1 VTEQHE
7 TDGGAAPRGSSRAW
21 LVVSAYVFL
30 ITMTGTTLPTPL
42 YAIYQAEWGI
52 TPLASTVVFAT
63 YAVGVILALVL
74 LGRSSDV
81 AGRRPLLALGLVFS
95 ALSAGVFLLADGLGW
110 LLVGRLLSG
119 LSAGVFTGTATT
131 ALVELAGRTRGGPSR
146 RTASLIA
153 TAVNMLGLGAGP
165 LLAGVLAEWAP
176 APLRTP
182 YVVHLLLLVPA
193 AVGLWR
199 LPETVRPTGAF
210 RITPLRPTVPAVVR
224 PAFVAASLAGFAG
237 FATLGLF
244 TAVEPRFLAQVLGVE
259 SHAAAGVVVC
269 AIFVASTLAQV
280 ASARVTSRTAL
291 PVGCAALVLGMALVV
306 TSLLTSD
313 LAVLVVGS
321 VVAGA
326 GQGTSFRAGVEAV
339 TSRAPAESGAAVVS
353 TLFVVLYVAI
363 SLPVVGVG
371 LLAAAGGIVQAAV
384 VFAVVVAVLALLA
397 VVRLLRTPATA

>member
-1 VTEQHE
+1 MIQQHQ
-7 TDGGAAPRGSSRAW
+7 TDGGHGSGHSRAW
-21 LVVSAYVFL
+21 LAVSGYVFL
-30 ITMTGTTLPTPL
+30 VTMAGTTLPTPL
-42 YAIYQAEWGI
+42 YAIYQERWGI

-81 AGRRPLLALGLVFS
+81 AGRRPVLAVGLGFS
-95 ALSAGVFLLADGLGW
+95 AVSAVVFLLADGLGW
-110 LLVGRLLSG
+110 LLVGRLFSG

-131 ALVELAGRTRGGPSR
+131 ALVELAARTAGGPSR
-146 RTASLIA
+146 RTASLLA
-153 TAVNMLGLGAGP
+153 TAVNMLGLGTGP
-165 LLAGVLAEWAP
+165 LLAGVLAEWGP

-199 LPETVRPTGAF
+199 LPETVRATGRV
-210 RITPLRPTVPAVVR
+210 RITPLRPTVPPVVR

-244 TAVEPRFLAQVLGVE
+244 TAVEPRFLAQVLGVR
-259 SHAAAGVVVC
+259 SHLAAGAVVTAV
-269 AIFVASTLAQV
+269 FVASTLAQV
-280 ASARVTSRTAL
+280 ASARTTARVAL

-306 TSLLTSD
+306 VSLQAGSLP
-313 LAVLVVGS
+313 VLVLGS
-321 VVAGA
+321 LVAGA

-339 TSRAPAESGAAVVS
+339 TSRTPAEHGGAVTS

-371 LLAAAGGIVQAAV
+371 LLAAERGIVQAAE
-384 VFAVVVAVLALLA
+384 VFAVVVAVLAVLA
-397 VVRLLRTPATA
+397 AVRLLRTPASA